1 MPFVEVEGARVSYR
15 VDGQGPAL
23 VLVHGTGGDACSN
36 WDAMTSELT
45 KNWMVIRP
53 DYSGSGM
60 TEDSGA
66 PLSIAI
72 LAHQIVAA
80 ANAAGAK
87 SFSIIGFSLGAA
99 IAIAATTEYK
109 ERIRSLVLLNGFAH
123 AGDARSQLEFRF
135 WRDLIDRDRDALA
148 RLILLTGF
156 TPEWFDT
163 LSVEDVDAIVSRMVS
178 DTNWSGMRRQIDVD
192 LLVDVRREAAG
203 LSCPTLVIGSIYDHM
218 VSAAHGRELTRLI
231 PGAQHVEISSGHL
244 APMEHPSRVLDAI
257 EPFLRA
263 TPTS

>member
-23 VLVHGTGGDACSN
+23 VLVHGTGGDARSN

-53 DYSGSGM
+53 DYSGSGA
-60 TEDSGA
+60 TEDEGMA
-66 PLSIAI
+66 LSIDV

-80 ANAAGAK
+80 ANAAGAD
-87 SFSIIGFSLGAA
+87 SFSVIGFSLGAA
-99 IAIAATTEYK
+99 IAIAAAAEHT

-156 TPEWFDT
+156 TPEWFNA
-163 LSVEDVDAIVSRMVS
+163 LSVEDAD
-178 DTNWSGMRRQIDVD
+178 
-192 LLVDVRREAAG
+192 
-203 LSCPTLVIGSIYDHM
+203 
-218 VSAAHGRELTRLI
+218 
-231 PGAQHVEISSGHL
+231 
-244 APMEHPSRVLDAI
+244 
-257 EPFLRA
+257 
-263 TPTS
+263 